1 MAPRKL
7 FTIEKVA
14 VDPKKSAKAKAA
26 AKGKKGA
33 VAAAGWCIP
42 SPGGAAGCAL
52 VRVRPGCW
60 QLARGRKVCSSPV
73 KAAKAK
79 ARASIAASKKKAAGE
94 HRTRVRLWRAG
105 CNQGLWWRRAV
116 PCPPEKRKA
125 KRKASAAKR
134 AAKKKAAAA
143 KKAEKAKAKKAKR
156 AAKKA
161 AKAAKKAAKKKAK
174 KAKKPKKAAKK

>member
-7 FTIEKVA
+7 FTIEKPA

-42 SPGGAAGCAL
+42 SPGGGAGCGL

-60 QLARGRKVCSSPV
+60 QMARGRKVCSSPV

-94 HRTRVRLWRAG
+94 HRCQALARRLHR
-105 CNQGLWWRRAV
+105 WRRAVV

-143 KKAEKAKAKKAKR
+143 KKAEKAKAKKAKK

-161 AKAAKKAAKKKAK
+161 AKAAK